1 MPRYGYAVLE
11 GATVDDRHAELL
23 AIAAE
28 ADGDRTLARADDAD
42 AFYANDPRARRY
54 DLTKD
59 ATEWCAAQRRMTVAF
74 LDRLAQGVAGSIE
87 EVANDA
93 AVFSRRRERERG
105 AAARAL
111 SHWWSACGG
120 HMPDY
125 FRGLDYD
132 RTNYDELSTPVRDPA
147 RPA

>member
-1 MPRYGYAVLE
+1 MPRYGYAVLK

-93 AVFSRRRERERG
+93 APRG
-105 AAARAL
+105 SDGRCLWRAG
-111 SHWWSACGG
+111 ACGC
-120 HMPDY
+120 
-125 FRGLDYD
+125 
-132 RTNYDELSTPVRDPA
+132 E
-147 RPA
+147 